1 MSQLKKVNKTLA
13 LATTVLLQACSSAG
27 TDSTSAPEAVVN
39 VKAPELIG
47 SWDTGCVATSF
58 SGTSTVTQASG
69 GGGTGSISGGE
80 AYRITAVFDQE
91 GHVDF
96 TSESYATSNCNTNT
110 LSGSGTYSAVYFIGE
125 PGMANDGSPVTEYR
139 YSDSASTT
147 YSIFQLINGSRLYLG
162 DESSSSTG
170 NNGSSQAT
178 RLDGLS
184 VVDMT
189 KK

>member
-1 MSQLKKVNKTLA
+1 MSHLKKVNNTLT

-27 TDSTSAPEAVVN
+27 TDSSSGPEAVVN

-47 SWDTGCVATSF
+47 TWETGCVATSL
-58 SGTSTVTQASG
+58 SGSSTVTQASG
-69 GGGTGSISGGE
+69 SGGTGSISGGE
-80 AYRITAVFDQE
+80 AYKITAAFNQQ

-110 LSGSGTYSAVYFIGE
+110 LSGSGSYRAVYFIGE
-125 PGMANDGSPVTEYR
+125 AGIANDGSPVTEYH

-147 YSIFQLINGSRLYLG
+147 YSIFQIVNGSRLYLG

-170 NNGSSQAT
+170 NNGGSQAT
-178 RLDGLS
+178 RLDGLG
-184 VVDMT
+184 VEML